1 MFTRQA
7 PLIANN
13 LWQGGLAQPQASA
26 VTNALGQCNT
36 PLEHRAAVTVDTT
49 TPDMTLVTPETTIF
63 KFPTGDMLPP
73 EPKAPRPGPFTPEEL
88 PPFQPQP
95 FDPYTNPFQPVNN
108 YYNET
113 TQYPSQTV
121 VSELEAQAGKYLR
134 VPSEAKVELAYKDD
148 KDKNICTFEGGEIVG
163 LTIEKLMDEF
173 ENHINNPDGT
183 EEPGRNRVLTVVTD
197 VKLVDGFLRIEKSEG
212 VYVLNAGGDAFSEI
226 ETEDCNAS
234 GN

>member
-49 TPDMTLVTPETTIF
+49 TPDMTLITPETTIF

-73 EPKAPRPGPFTPEEL
+73 EPKAPRPRPFTPEEL
-88 PPFQPQP
+88 PPFEPQP

-113 TQYPSQTV
+113 TVYPSQTV
-121 VSELEAQAGKYLR
+121 TKELEATAGKYLR
-134 VPSEAKVELAYKDD
+134 VPADATVELAYKDD
-148 KDKNICTFEGGEIVG
+148 KDENICTFEGGEIVG
-163 LTIEKLMDEF
+163 LTKEELVEALDEELRDWF
-173 ENHINNPDGT
+173 EEEID
-183 EEPGRNRVLTVVTD
+183 EPGTGTTTSVVTGITLDGDTLSISTATIRCLEVNEGDNNDID
-197 VKLVDGFLRIEKSEG
+197 VIECS
-212 VYVLNAGGDAFSEI
+212 
-226 ETEDCNAS
+226 
-234 GN
+234 

>member
-95 FDPYTNPFQPVNN
+95 FDPYTNPLQPVNN

-113 TQYPSQTV
+113 TQYSSQTV

-163 LTIEKLMDEF
+163 LTKEELIEALDEELRDWF
-173 ENHINNPDGT
+173 EEEIEESGT
-183 EEPGRNRVLTVVTD
+183 GTTTSVVTGITLAGNTLSISTATIRCLEVNPGD
-197 VKLVDGFLRIEKSEG
+197 NNDIDLIECS
-212 VYVLNAGGDAFSEI
+212 
-226 ETEDCNAS
+226 
-234 GN
+234 

>member
-49 TPDMTLVTPETTIF
+49 TPDMTLITPETTIF

-88 PPFQPQP
+88 PPFEPQP
-95 FDPYTNPFQPVNN
+95 FDENAFRPVNN

-113 TQYPSQTV
+113 TEYPSQTLISMLV
-121 VSELEAQAGKYLR
+121 AQAGKYLR

-163 LTIEKLMDEF
+163 LTKEELFEALDEELRDWF
-173 ENHINNPDGT
+173 EEEI
-183 EEPGRNRVLTVVTD
+183 EEPGTGTTTPVVTGIT
-197 VKLVDGFLRIEKSEG
+197 LDGDTLSVSMATIRCLEVNPGENDDINVIECS
-212 VYVLNAGGDAFSEI
+212 
-226 ETEDCNAS
+226 
-234 GN
+234 